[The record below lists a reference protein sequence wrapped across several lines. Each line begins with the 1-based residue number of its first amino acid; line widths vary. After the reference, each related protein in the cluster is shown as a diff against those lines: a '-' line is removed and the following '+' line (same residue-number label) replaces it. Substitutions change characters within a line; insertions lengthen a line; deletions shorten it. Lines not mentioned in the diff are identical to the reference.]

1 MTLLSAL
8 RWLVLAAEIA
18 VALPIAYLAV
28 ITSAALIAQARR
40 RRRLFAPPTNPPT
53 FAILIPAHN
62 EEALIGTLL
71 ESLEQQ
77 RYPRERYTVGVVAD
91 NCTDATAGVAA
102 AAGAAVFERHDVTQ
116 RGKGYALSWL
126 LDELE
131 RRGRRYD
138 AYVVIDAD
146 SVVAPDF
153 LAAMAA
159 ELARGAR
166 ACQAQNTVLNT
177 TEAPSTALRWLAM
190 TLVNHVRPLGRNA
203 IGGSSNLS
211 GNGMCLSRA
220 LLARFPWRAFGL
232 AEDYQYYLDIV
243 AAGERVWYVPEAVV
257 RSQMPGSFEQMRSQ
271 DVRWEAG
278 SPEAPA
284 GRLALRL
291 IRAGVRRRSITPIDA
306 AAELLVPPLSSLVAA
321 LLIVLLGAA
330 VIGTTGER
338 VLGAVLLAG
347 FALYV
352 GSAFVMLRP
361 GWAIYRALLYAPGYM
376 AWKLWVQVVLKRRRQ
391 TRDEWVRT
399 VRPPKESGEQSGEE
413 YSEHGDEA
421 EARAGAPSLTGIG
434 QAQAG
439 EADDKTAR
447 RREGNIAVGGEE

>member
-1 MTLLSAL
+1 MTLLSTL
-8 RWLVLAAEIA
+8 RWLLLAAEIV

-28 ITSAALIAQARR
+28 ITIAALIAQVRR
-40 RRRLFAPPTNPPT
+40 RRRMFAPPTNPPT

-62 EEALIGTLL
+62 EAALIGTLL
-71 ESLEQQ
+71 ASLERQ
-77 RYPRERYTVGVVAD
+77 RYPRERYTVCVVAD
-91 NCTDATAGVAA
+91 NCTDATAAV
-102 AAGAAVFERHDVTQ
+102 AGACGATVFERHDVSQ

-126 LDELE
+126 LAALE

-166 ACQAQNTVLNT
+166 GCQAQNTVLNT

-220 LLARFPWRAFGL
+220 LLERFPWQAFGL

-257 RSQMPGSFEQMRSQ
+257 RSHMPGSFEQMRSQ

-284 GRLALRL
+284 GRMALRL
-291 IRAGVRRRSITPIDA
+291 IRAGLRRRSITPIDA

-330 VIGTTGER
+330 AIGTTGER
-338 VLGAVLLAG
+338 VLGAALLAS
-347 FALYV
+347 FALYI

-361 GWAIYRALLYAPGYM
+361 GWATYRALLYAPGYM
-376 AWKLWVQVVLKRRRQ
+376 AWKLWVQIVLKRRGH
-391 TRDEWVRT
+391 TRTEWVRT
-399 VRPPKESGEQSGEE
+399 VRPPGESGQEFSQG
-413 YSEHGDEA
+413 GDEMEATEAVRA
-421 EARAGAPSLTGIG
+421 EAPFLTGIG
-434 QAQAG
+434 QPHG
-439 EADDKTAR
+439 GDADA
-447 RREGNIAVGGEE
+447 

>member
-1 MTLLSAL
+1 MSVLSVL

-18 VALPIAYLAV
+18 VALPIVYLAV
-28 ITSAALIAQARR
+28 ITVAALIAQARR
-40 RRRLFAPPTNPPT
+40 KRRMFAPPTTPPT

-62 EEALIGTLL
+62 EAALIGTLL
-71 ESLEQQ
+71 ASLERQ
-77 RYPRERYTVGVVAD
+77 RYPRDRYTVCVVAD
-91 NCTDATAGVAA
+91 NCTDATAARAA
-102 AAGAAVFERHDVTQ
+102 AAGAEVFERHDMTK

-126 LDELE
+126 LAELE
-131 RRGRRYD
+131 RRGWRFD

-146 SVVAPDF
+146 SVVAPEF

-203 IGGSSNLS
+203 IGGSSNFS
-211 GNGMCLSRA
+211 GNGMCLSCA
-220 LLARFPWRAFGL
+220 LLERFPWQAFGL

-257 RSQMPGSFEQMRSQ
+257 RSHMPGSFEQMRSQ

-278 SPEAPA
+278 SPEAPV
-284 GRLALRL
+284 GRIALRL
-291 IRAGVRRRSITPIDA
+291 IRAGLQRRSITPIDA

-321 LLIVLLGAA
+321 LLIVLLSAA
-330 VIGTTGER
+330 TIGTIGER
-338 VLGAVLLAG
+338 VMGTALLAG

-361 GWAIYRALLYAPGYM
+361 GRAVYRALLYAPGYM
-376 AWKLWVQVVLKRRRQ
+376 AWKLWVQIVLKRRGH
-391 TRDEWVRT
+391 TSDEWVRT
-399 VRPPKESGEQSGEE
+399 VRPPKESTEESG
-413 YSEHGDEA
+413 EHGDEA
-421 EARAGAPSLTGIG
+421 EVEVEVEAPSLTRIG
-434 QAQAG
+434 HAHAG
-439 EADDKTAR
+439 DSDA
-447 RREGNIAVGGEE
+447 